1 MADVVEAMKTEKKS
15 GTSLRIDGCVVILS
29 MEITPKK
36 IKNIVSDAVKTV
48 SAAYHSKSKTN
59 TQTEGLILRKK
70 KNSKEN
76 GDHVPTGYCN
86 IIIMISPL

>member
-59 TQTEGLILRKK
+59 IQTEGLILLNKIIPKK
-70 KNSKEN
+70 MGTMN
-76 GDHVPTGYCN
+76 
-86 IIIMISPL
+86 PLVIVT

>member
-15 GTSLRIDGCVVILS
+15 GTSLRIDRCVVILS

-59 TQTEGLILRKK
+59 TQTEGLILLSKIIPKK
-70 KNSKEN
+70 M
-76 GDHVPTGYCN
+76 GTMY
-86 IIIMISPL
+86 PLVIVT

>member
-59 TQTEGLILRKK
+59 TQTEGLILRNKIIPKK
-70 KNSKEN
+70 M
-76 GDHVPTGYCN
+76 GTTY
-86 IIIMISPL
+86 PLVIVT

>member
-59 TQTEGLILRKK
+59 TQTDSLILLNKIIPKK
-70 KNSKEN
+70 M
-76 GDHVPTGYCN
+76 GTTY
-86 IIIMISPL
+86 PLVIVT

>member
-1 MADVVEAMKTEKKS
+1 MADVVEAIKTEKKS

-59 TQTEGLILRKK
+59 TQTEGLILRNKIIPKK
-70 KNSKEN
+70 M
-76 GDHVPTGYCN
+76 GTTY
-86 IIIMISPL
+86 PLVIVT

>member
-59 TQTEGLILRKK
+59 TQTEGLILLNKIIPKK
-70 KNSKEN
+70 M
-76 GDHVPTGYCN
+76 GTMY
-86 IIIMISPL
+86 PLVIVT

>member
-36 IKNIVSDAVKTV
+36 IKISLVMPSKP
-48 SAAYHSKSKTN
+48 AAYHSKSKTN
-59 TQTEGLILRKK
+59 TQTEGLILLNKIIPKK
-70 KNSKEN
+70 M
-76 GDHVPTGYCN
+76 GTTY
-86 IIIMISPL
+86 PLFIVT

>member
-48 SAAYHSKSKTN
+48 SEAYYSKSKTN
-59 TQTEGLILRKK
+59 TQTEGLTLLNKIIPKK
-70 KNSKEN
+70 M
-76 GDHVPTGYCN
+76 GTMYPLV
-86 IIIMISPL
+86 IIT